1 MCRYA
6 VRRGRV
12 PSTCNTILAR
22 ELLQKQEKKR
32 KIEGDFCWW
41 GRDRRR
47 AGRARPQCVKKTST
61 LLYRECRGDHWSP
74 ASLAQQR
81 AFRDGFLT
89 RHTGTGEQCSPPQE
103 FFDSLGPGMP
113 GPYRKAKKRGYKSCR
128 GASGTP
134 PPAEWRQESS
144 RREALDTDHAV
155 KMPYSSNFF
164 LYVSASIWP
173 LASMRSVQS
182 WRVSTVREM
191 RSSS

>member
-1 MCRYA
+1 MCGYA

-22 ELLQKQEKKR
+22 ELLQKQGKKR

-47 AGRARPQCVKKTST
+47 SGHARPQCVKKTST

-89 RHTGTGEQCSPPQE
+89 RHAGTGEQCSPLQE
-103 FFDSLGPGMP
+103 FFDSLVPSVP
-113 GPYRKAKKRGYKSCR
+113 GPYREAKKRGYKSCR

-134 PPAEWRQESS
+134 PPTSDD
-144 RREALDTDHAV
+144 RRTAAGKRLTR
-155 KMPYSSNFF
+155 KMSYSSSFL